1 MGYITKAEY
10 DVFFPSNDLSTEEF
24 DMYVEA
30 ASVIIDR
37 LSINRIPS
45 FGGLS
50 EFSAYTQDKVQR
62 ATAAQINTIESQGG
76 EAALNGDPSAIVGS
90 VSIGRYSESN
100 GGKSG
105 SGSGIQLID
114 SIPVSPMVKMYLQP
128 TGLIYPGLGRR
139 ETLNTFR

>member
-1 MGYITKAEY
+1 MGYITKLQY
-10 DVFFPSNDLSTEEF
+10 DTLFPSNDLSTEEF
-24 DMYVEA
+24 DVYVEA

-45 FGGLS
+45 LGGLD

-62 ATAAQINTIESQGG
+62 ATAAQINTIEDQGG
-76 EAALNGDPSAIVGS
+76 MSALTGGPSAIVGS

-100 GGKSG
+100 GSKSG

-114 SIPVSPMVKMYLQP
+114 SIPVSPMAKMYLQP
-128 TGLIYPGLGRR
+128 TGLIYPGLNRR
-139 ETLNTFR
+139 ETLASFR